1 MRHIAR
7 VFSIIQCSRLLLF
20 LSIKCL
26 VIGNFIQGRILRKKR
41 KKERSDRRKED
52 ARHLPAKFS
61 RLSWLVLRKFS
72 HIKKLV
78 LNCKPQVII
87 TCQNSIN
94 YRFKSAIMN
103 DISVYHTVV
112 LYIFYQSPDIWTPAD
127 LVDIFQ
133 FL

>member
-52 ARHLPAKFS
+52 ARHLPAKFFPLILAGFAEILTYKEIS
-61 RLSWLVLRKFS
+61 
-72 HIKKLV
+72 I
-78 LNCKPQVII
+78 NCKPQVII
-87 TCQNSIN
+87 TFQNSIN
-94 YRFKSAIMN
+94 YRFKKAIMN

-112 LYIFYQSPDIWTPAD
+112 
-127 LVDIFQ
+127 
-133 FL
+133 FLHILSITGHLDPSRFGRFRE